1 MNQESQENT
10 SGLYKSISLLGQ
22 VIAVAAVILGMPLV
36 FGMTK
41 VPLYLYLA
49 GSWGRDIAGILVW
62 VMGAIE
68 AYLIY
73 VSVSLLVTA
82 GIVWFT
88 TTLAMR
94 QFRK

>member
-1 MNQESQENT
+1 MNEENT
-10 SGLYKSISLLGQ
+10 SGLYKSISLLGN

-41 VPLYLYLA
+41 VPLYVYLA
-49 GSWGRDIAGILVW
+49 SWLRWDFAGILVW

-73 VSVSLLVTA
+73 VSVSFLVTA
-82 GIVWFT
+82 GIVWTT

-94 QFRK
+94 QFKK